1 MAPRPVE
8 HPDPERVQQRT
19 VRVLVAAQV
28 LGGAAIGVGAAV
40 SPLLA
45 KEILG
50 DDTFAGVAFAALT
63 FGSALAAVPL
73 SRVMS
78 RRGRRPGLV
87 RGYVMATA
95 GAGAA
100 VIAAE
105 IESFPLLLAGM
116 VLMGSGT
123 AANLLARYAVPI
135 SPRRNTERGPSPPS
149 CGRPR
154 SAQSRAR
161 TRSVPPAD
169 SAIGSD
175 CRPWPDRSWWH
186 SCGSL

>member
-63 FGSALAAVPL
+63 FGSALAAKSL
-73 SRVMS
+73 
-78 RRGRRPGLV
+78 RGPQSSGHLGLDE
-87 RGYVMATA
+87 A
-95 GAGAA
+95 GADGDGADAIAA
-100 VIAAE
+100 VLDIRNVLSLRNQQVSNAAPSWEPRTAATVRTARRTRIAACATDRE
-105 IESFPLLLAGM
+105 RRASRWSRFEVRVVDTGW
-116 VLMGSGT
+116 VECTRCSG
-123 AANLLARYAVPI
+123 R
-135 SPRRNTERGPSPPS
+135 
-149 CGRPR
+149 
-154 SAQSRAR
+154 
-161 TRSVPPAD
+161 
-169 SAIGSD
+169 
-175 CRPWPDRSWWH
+175 
-186 SCGSL
+186 

>member
-87 RGYVMATA
+87 RGYVTA
-95 GAGAA
+95 ITGAGAA

-123 AANLLARYAVPI
+123 AANLLARYAGADLATP
-135 SPRRNTERGPSPPS
+135 EH
-149 CGRPR
+149 
-154 SAQSRAR
+154 RAR
-161 TRSVPPAD
+161 
-169 SAIGSD
+169 AISTVVWATTIGAVAGPNALGPTSQLGEWLGL
-175 CRPWPDRSWWH
+175 PSLAGRSWWH

>member
-1 MAPRPVE
+1 LS

-87 RGYVMATA
+87 RGYVTATA
-95 GAGAA
+95 GAGSA

-123 AANLLARYAVPI
+123 ERTWSLVTRVPI
-135 SPRRNTERGPSPPS
+135 SPRRNTERGPSPPL

-154 SAQSRAR
+154 SAQSRVR
-161 TRSVPPAD
+161 MRSVPLAN